1 MASSGSSFSQEK
13 EQPPRREKNKSGHVK
28 EENED
33 NAVKQGAQYGKAQC
47 NQNGERTESGEL
59 PLNDC
64 KAKQRRNS
72 SQELNADENET
83 GYGQKTS
90 EEPPRRN
97 YQIPRKSKEKKELCQ
112 PITSGSREF
121 EEVLKILRSSYLE
134 PNSVTNFT
142 YKKACLVHS
151 ELLEK
156 EFTEK
161 RRELKCDGRTDKE
174 LAESYAFLM
183 VERAQVHNICE
194 RGLNVGHSKITIL
207 GNPSMGIY
215 LSRYADLLQVNPLD
229 AGATG
234 DVLIFKIIK
243 GKMKSIY
250 DHMGKNALESAMNKS
265 ALDPTPKHEC
275 HVSKNANRVTSL
287 LAYRAYE
294 LTQYYLYEYG
304 FDELRRRP
312 RHVCPYAVVSFVY
325 KVEMTQVPKSLPSS
339 RSNSFNV
346 DRNTD
351 KSNYILWRGQLLN
364 KGKLLCYASLES
376 ATRPFL
382 PFKLP
387 EKLEVDTVMSIELLK
402 KEIPAVFCKEAYFGS
417 NEVVKNRMYCSL
429 YDVVEK
435 TRTGSNLE
443 CLLQKLEKE
452 KLVFIKPL
460 GDRGFLFLVS
470 PLQMASPYE
479 HQTRRSRLLHAL
491 FAFQEPRG
499 VVCRAQQNSESTTT
513 GQESHEIMPE
523 LLTFISSLHF
533 ALLQCRKDTSGSFN
547 AVVEKHARQYLKRRA
562 KGCSKYREFVLYR
575 YDPRLDDKKSL
586 YSAPRNKSHLDG
598 ALRNYMQGPEAYT
611 LPVRKA
617 KELIEENRVQ
627 QFSPI
632 SDYGAPEEETDMTKP
647 VKKNGPIYETAACF
661 LRKSSQNADYDPD
674 RLKDLINLIQCRKK
688 NVGGENEIED
698 FEMKSRLKRKL
709 EDGSENLRKYL
720 RSEPA
725 GGTYQYEG
733 ERMSETS
740 ESVMSLISGLGGKDT
755 DMRQQ
760 EFSDSPVPDI
770 PGLIKLLFE
779 TVASSGH
786 LNPSLVRSVN
796 QVLGLNTD
804 QTNELIRQKHEYK
817 CIPVQNIMGQDHT
830 THVDH
835 IAFKDPQSPEPSEN
849 DRSCI
854 SYPFDDS
861 QVTPS
866 EVGVERTLHIKDPN
880 TESVSSFDGYSPCR
894 STPIEHAYRRQYSS
908 SNHLGDA
915 EMHWKLIPITG
926 MKSPEDLLYLSPND
940 AEPNDP
946 RVQSRQRTSD
956 HHFSYSPY
964 SDKRKKARMD
974 RTDLLAGRHMFVTE
988 HCQSG
993 VIETAVLEEYSLFSR
1008 KIQDVLKINNI
1019 AYTSS
1024 KTTPVLSTQ
1033 EGVLQLSEHL
1043 SLQASEISVKQ
1054 YVEQL
1059 HEKLADVIASISFCN
1074 TSTQVNST
1082 AAVAKDDTV
1091 SETALTVPVEEAA
1104 SVLTSSDEKTEEL
1117 SEPIYDD
1124 DALKREDSEEQHSSV
1139 GFGDA
1144 KAELCQINSKE
1155 EILQSDQNAVVEDKQ
1170 EAPVKM
1176 TLAMPDNVNISATQP
1191 ALSDFISQLKPEV
1204 FSSLVKIIKDVQKN
1218 TVKFYIHS
1226 EEESTVCSEI
1236 KEYLVRLG
1244 NTECHPEHFLETKAA
1259 LDKLLIII
1267 QNEDIANYIHKI
1279 PGLMTLKTL
1288 PCVSFAGVDSLD
1300 DVKNHTYNELF
1311 VSGGFVVSDESVLDP
1326 ESVTIDKLKAFLK
1339 FLEELN
1345 TPDGKWQW
1353 KIHCKIQKKLK
1364 ELGRMNT
1371 KALGVLTLLNGYQK
1385 KHLVDILSYHNCDS
1399 QTRNAP
1405 ELDCL
1410 IRLQAQNIQQRHV
1423 VFLTEKNVSMFSSYS
1438 DNGIIVTTVEEFMQN
1453 FTSLVGYHNC
1463 ATEEHCPLQ
1472 MTDPQ
1477 KQSGPGVDGCRIRS
1491 GSLGEGTY
1499 APSSASLDLPMEYTI
1514 DELRDEAAPS
1524 FRSEIPVGLVV
1535 AHRPSQEGNF
1545 PDDDGLN
1552 LRCWSTILRRN
1563 AQPTY
1568 QQGLLPHTE
1577 KDEED
1582 MSLDSEDETPHIEV
1596 CESSKFE
1603 TVKTETEGLHA
1614 TDLKEI
1620 SQPEIHL
1627 SSEPLSGLTPDKSLN
1642 IDSENV
1648 QPVTPVS
1655 TSSIKEENNNTTEE
1669 ISSKSFQTYQNRP
1682 IKMSHQF
1689 SHFNVLT
1696 HQTFLGTGMG
1706 SYPIANQNEDVNFFM
1721 SAYDQGMGTDVSS
1734 SSAGWDKK

>member
-1 MASSGSSFSQEK
+1 MASSDVSQEK
-13 EQPPRREKNKSGHVK
+13 EEPQQQDKSKSEHVK
-28 EENED
+28 EEHED
-33 NAVKQGAQYGKAQC
+33 QTAKQGVQHGKAQC
-47 NQNGERTESGEL
+47 NQNGEQTETGERL
-59 PLNDC
+59 LTDC
-64 KAKQRRNS
+64 KTKQRRS
-72 SQELNADENET
+72 SSHELNSDENDI
-83 GYGQKTS
+83 GCGQKPP

-97 YQIPRKSKEKKELCQ
+97 YQIPRKSREKKDLCQ

-174 LAESYAFLM
+174 LTESYAFLM

-194 RGLNVGHSKITIL
+194 RGLYVGHSKITIL

-215 LSRYADLLQVNPLD
+215 LSRYADLLQVNPLE

-250 DHMGKNALESAMNKS
+250 DHMGKNALESAANKS

-294 LTQYYLYEYG
+294 LTQYYFYEYG

-325 KVEMTQVPKSLPSS
+325 KDEMAQVPKSLPPS

-376 ATRPFL
+376 ASRPFL
-382 PFKLP
+382 PVKLP
-387 EKLEVDTVMSIELLK
+387 EKLEVGTVMSIELLK
-402 KEIPAVFCKEAYFGS
+402 RKIPAVFCKEAYFGA

-429 YDVVEK
+429 YDVMER

-452 KLVFIKPL
+452 KLVFVKPL

-479 HQTRRSRLLHAL
+479 HQTRRLRLLHAL

-499 VVCRAQQNSESTTT
+499 VVCRAQPNPASTTT
-513 GQESHEIMPE
+513 SQENHEIMPE
-523 LLTFISSLHF
+523 LMTFISSLHF
-533 ALLQCRKDTSGSFN
+533 ALLQCRKDTSASFN

-562 KGCSKYREFVLYR
+562 KGGSKFREFVLYR
-575 YDPRLDDKKSL
+575 YDPRLDGRKSL

-598 ALRNYMQGPEAYT
+598 ALRNYMLGPEAYT
-611 LPVRKA
+611 MPVRKA
-617 KELIEENRVQ
+617 KEMIEENKVQ

-632 SDYGAPEEETDMTKP
+632 SDYDAVEDEIEVSKSM
-647 VKKNGPIYETAACF
+647 KKNGPMYETAALF

-674 RLKDLINLIQCRKK
+674 KLKDLINLIQCRKK
-688 NVGGENEIED
+688 IGGGENEIED
-698 FEMKSRLKRKL
+698 FETRSRLKRKL
-709 EDGSENLRKYL
+709 EDGSESLRKYL
-720 RSEPA
+720 RIEA
-725 GGTYQYEG
+725 TGGAYQYE
-733 ERMSETS
+733 EDRISETS
-740 ESVMSLISGLGGKDT
+740 QSIMSLIRGLGGKDT

-760 EFSDSPVPDI
+760 DFSDSPVPDTHS
-770 PGLIKLLFE
+770 LIKLLLE
-779 TVASSGH
+779 TLASLGH
-786 LNPSLVRSVN
+786 LDPSLAQSVN
-796 QVLGLNTD
+796 QALGLHTD
-804 QTNELIRQKHEYK
+804 QTDESVRETRDYK
-817 CIPVQNIMGQDHT
+817 CIPAQNVAEQDHT
-830 THVDH
+830 TQADH
-835 IAFKDPQSPEPSEN
+835 ITFKDPQSPEPSEN
-849 DRSCI
+849 DASCI
-854 SYPFDDS
+854 PYPFDDS
-861 QVTPS
+861 KAATNEAVTEHKLQLKEP
-866 EVGVERTLHIKDPN
+866 K
-880 TESVSSFDGYSPCR
+880 TESISSFDGYSPCH
-894 STPIEHAYRRQYSS
+894 STPVEHTYHRRYSG
-908 SNHLGDA
+908 SNYLGDA

-926 MKSPEDLLYLSPND
+926 MKSPEELLYIPPND
-940 AEPNDP
+940 AHPNDP
-946 RVQSRQRTSD
+946 RVQNKQRSSYY
-956 HHFSYSPY
+956 HFSYSPY
-964 SDKRKKARMD
+964 SNTRKKACVNRSG
-974 RTDLLAGRHMFVTE
+974 LHNLFVTE
-988 HCQSG
+988 HSENG
-993 VIETAVLEEYSLFSR
+993 VIETAVLEEYNLFSR
-1008 KIQDVLKINNI
+1008 KIQEVLKINNI
-1019 AYTSS
+1019 AYICS

-1033 EGVLQLSEHL
+1033 EDILQLSEYL
-1043 SLQASEISVKQ
+1043 SLQASEICVDK

-1059 HEKLADVIASISFCN
+1059 HEKLSNVIASISSSDILVN
-1074 TSTQVNST
+1074 TQADNT
-1082 AAVAKDDTV
+1082 AAEAKDNTV
-1091 SETALTVPVEEAA
+1091 GETTLTVPKEEVAQ
-1104 SVLTSSDEKTEEL
+1104 VTSKESSEQLSDPVCDEEN
-1117 SEPIYDD
+1117 
-1124 DALKREDSEEQHSSV
+1124 ALKREVSEEQHSSV
-1139 GFGDA
+1139 GF
-1144 KAELCQINSKE
+1144 ECVKE
-1155 EILQSDQNAVVEDKQ
+1155 EFGQVDNKEGILPAEQTSSTEDQQ
-1170 EAPVKM
+1170 ETPVKM
-1176 TLAMPDNVNISATQP
+1176 TLTGPDNMNISATQP

-1226 EEESTVCSEI
+1226 EEESTICSEI

-1244 NTECHPEHFLETKAA
+1244 NTECHPEHFLETKAS

-1267 QNEDIANYIHKI
+1267 QNEDIASFIHKI
-1279 PGLMTLKTL
+1279 PGLVTLKRL

-1311 VSGGFVVSDESVLDP
+1311 VSGGFVVSDESVLNP

-1339 FLEELN
+1339 FLEDLN

-1371 KALGVLTLLNGYQK
+1371 KALGVLTLLNSYQK
-1385 KHLVDILSYHNCDS
+1385 KHLVDILSYHDCDS
-1399 QTRNAP
+1399 QMRNAP

-1423 VFLTEKNVSMFSSYS
+1423 VFLTEKNLNMFSSYN
-1438 DNGIIVTTVEEFMQN
+1438 DNGILVTTVEEFMQN
-1453 FTSLVGYHNC
+1453 FTNLVGYYNC

-1472 MTDPQ
+1472 TADPQ
-1477 KQSGPGVDGCRIRS
+1477 KQP
-1491 GSLGEGTY
+1491 
-1499 APSSASLDLPMEYTI
+1499 
-1514 DELRDEAAPS
+1514 
-1524 FRSEIPVGLVV
+1524 
-1535 AHRPSQEGNF
+1535 
-1545 PDDDGLN
+1545 
-1552 LRCWSTILRRN
+1552 
-1563 AQPTY
+1563 
-1568 QQGLLPHTE
+1568 E

-1582 MSLDSEDETPHIEV
+1582 MSLDSEDEMPQIEV
-1596 CESSKFE
+1596 CESSKYE
-1603 TVKTETEGLHA
+1603 TLKTEIEGNV
-1614 TDLKEI
+1614 KEI
-1620 SQPEIHL
+1620 SQTEIQL
-1627 SSEPLSGLTPDKSLN
+1627 SSEPQRDLVLDKSN
-1642 IDSENV
+1642 IGSEDV
-1648 QPVTPVS
+1648 QPITPVS
-1655 TSSIKEENNNTTEE
+1655 ISSVQEENDTTEE
-1669 ISSKSFQTYQNRP
+1669 VSSKNFQSYHNRP

-1706 SYPIANQNEDVNFFM
+1706 PYPIPNQNEDVNFFM

-1734 SSAGWDKK
+1734 SAVWDKK